1 MAETDWLEIGR
12 IVGPQGLRGELRIY
26 PDTDFPERF
35 LEPGQRWLRRPNATD
50 LEPVTLLKGRYLD
63 GKGLYVVQ
71 LEQVTDR
78 NGAEALR
85 GGVLLVPESDRLPL
99 DEGEFYVA
107 DLIGLEVYLQGQDFP
122 IGVVVDVYSAG
133 NDLLAVQL
141 HQPSLPPKP
150 TRIAKSK
157 RPRSGAQKPRDTKP
171 VLVPFVPEIVPVVEL
186 EAGYVI
192 VDPPAG
198 LFESINQ

>member
-107 DLIGLEVYLQGQDFP
+107 DLIGLAVYLQSQESP

-141 HQPSLPPKP
+141 HQPPLPPKSA
-150 TRIAKSK
+150 RIANSK
-157 RPRSGAQKPRDTKP
+157 HARSGAHKQRDSMP

-186 EAGYVI
+186 EAGYII
-192 VDPPAG
+192 VDPPTG
-198 LFESINQ
+198 LFEGLNQ